1 MMNPNQ
7 SLAAIKQESQPVDG
21 DDELQTE
28 VNSAGETVV
37 AEDPEAAV
45 TQDGKSYAEVQRE
58 IEKLQQKNNG
68 EIDIAPSERRR
79 LQHELARAK

>member
-7 SLAAIKQESQPVDG
+7 SLATIKQDPQPVDG

-37 AEDPEAAV
+37 PEDPEAAV

-58 IEKLQQKNNG
+58 IEKLQN
-68 EIDIAPSERRR
+68 
-79 LQHELARAK
+79 